1 MTNEL
6 LFFVLLFIRNKS
18 QTTLNLKEYGSNVQK
33 LTDLLGTMQDRE
45 KRTLYAHILVE
56 LMRQI
61 HPNMRDGQDY
71 SQKLWDDLYIMSEFK
86 LDVESPFPPP
96 SPESVGRKPLKVPYN
111 QHRLKYLQYGENVQ
125 IMIEKIV
132 SLTDREEKM
141 AFLSYLIRLMKNLYS
156 TWNRDNPEDE
166 VIYSQL
172 ADISG
177 GRLKEELAYL
187 KANGLVDSTPRDK
200 GTNIERNRGQNQ
212 QRNANNNPR
221 TPPNQNSGPR
231 NNNATPGNNNRNN
244 NNKNR
249 FGGSNNANRNNNTNN
264 GNNNNAGGNRRTNGR

>member
-1 MTNEL
+1 M
-6 LFFVLLFIRNKS
+6 FIRNKS

-249 FGGSNNANRNNNTNN
+249 FGGSNNNANRNNNTNN

>member
-1 MTNEL
+1 M
-6 LFFVLLFIRNKS
+6 
-18 QTTLNLKEYGSNVQK
+18 NLKEYGSNVQK

-249 FGGSNNANRNNNTNN
+249 FGGSNNNANRNNNTNN